1 MSEKKSANEAEVTKA
16 TAKKK
21 AKKKSGT
28 RAKKETSPADVRK
41 KVSKIVHAKAVKMA
55 KAVIGETDEKM
66 RKDLQLATVKYLFEM
81 AEIFPSQA
89 DQDAA
94 TEDEDCLAKTLLNRL
109 NIPDVP
115 IRRDDD
121 EEAVSV
127 EKSLSKVA
135 ESETTDSILKE
146 NEKSNESGQS

>member
-1 MSEKKSANEAEVTKA
+1 MSEKKAASAAEGSKT

-55 KAVIGETDEKM
+55 RAVIGETDEKM
-66 RKDLQLATVKYLFEM
+66 REDLQLATVKYLFEM
-81 AEIFPSQA
+81 AEIYPPQA
-89 DQDAA
+89 DQDVA
-94 TEDEDCLAKTLLNRL
+94 TADEDCLAKTLLNRL

-115 IRRDDD
+115 IRRDEE
-121 EEAVSV
+121 EEAVAA
-127 EKSLSKVA
+127 EKNSSGDCEGKGAVVR
-135 ESETTDSILKE
+135 ESEE
-146 NEKSNESGQS
+146 GHEPAEG